1 MTTTSIG
8 ANPTASG
15 TVTAPVGD
23 PWAGQSSAA
32 PAADTA
38 IDSTGGEHPLAKLGL
53 GGLHPSALPDDVT
66 RLLAPFQ
73 PPMTGP
79 RPTAGPVLYDTQ
91 GPGSQGGPQL
101 AAPAKPGAPMDLQQM
116 EKLNAAAQSYDVRKA
131 PGNDEKL
138 RDDLRDAKRH
148 FNAAFDAL
156 KAGDYK
162 QAANQFRYLGFPL
175 PLRPS
180 EFGLTPQQGTTAL
193 LLGARVVT
201 GANGGFK
208 LDGGLRWGANGFQ
221 PLNDLNS
228 FAANAF
234 MLERIGSAAG
244 GVSNPPTEAQ
254 VTQYMRDYVHP
265 PKGTAVPTTQEI
277 LKAASDITGGMIIH
291 YSSAGK
297 SDPVYGDN
305 PNRRFYYK
313 DAGGQPHDFG
323 SQADALKA
331 AQEGKPPIGK
341 GEKVTPLIARSPDE
355 WSDVASPGSRSGRYV
370 GDCESK
376 VFVQTRL
383 LAAAGFTSLG
393 SVDVQHGN
401 SSGHMFGVF
410 KAPDGTIWVTSNEE
424 FKQVLPAKADNGVVT
439 QAQLDHTLRLMTAEL
454 YHVEP
459 NFKGD
464 LDLSDF
470 TFAAAATANL
480 HGTGAQPTDSIRRS
494 TELNQMGATEVLIAP
509 AAPAPAGAVKP

>member
-1 MTTTSIG
+1 
-8 ANPTASG
+8 
-15 TVTAPVGD
+15 
-23 PWAGQSSAA
+23 
-32 PAADTA
+32 
-38 IDSTGGEHPLAKLGL
+38 
-53 GGLHPSALPDDVT
+53 
-66 RLLAPFQ
+66 
-73 PPMTGP
+73 
-79 RPTAGPVLYDTQ
+79 
-91 GPGSQGGPQL
+91 
-101 AAPAKPGAPMDLQQM
+101 MDLQQM

-148 FNAAFDAL
+148 FKAATDAL

-162 QAANQFRYLGFPL
+162 QAANQFKYLGFPL

-180 EFGLTPQQGTTAL
+180 EFGLRPQQATTAM
-193 LLGARVVT
+193 LLGAPVVT
-201 GANGGFK
+201 DAKGGFK
-208 LDGGLRWGANGFQ
+208 LADGVKWGAKGFQ
-221 PLNDLNS
+221 PLNDLDS

-234 MLERIGSAAG
+234 MLERIGSPPG

-254 VTQYMRDYVHP
+254 VTQYMRDFAHP
-265 PKGTAVPTTQEI
+265 PKGTAAPTTQEI

-305 PNRRFYYK
+305 PNQRVYYK
-313 DAGGQPHDFG
+313 DAGGKPHDFG
-323 SQADALKA
+323 SEAEALKA
-331 AQEGKPPIGK
+331 AQAGKPPIGK

-355 WSDVASPGSRSGRYV
+355 WSDVASPGIRSGRYV

-376 VFVQTRL
+376 VFVQTRML
-383 LAAAGFTSLG
+383 TAAGFTSLG

-424 FKQVLPAKADNGVVT
+424 FKQVMPAKADNGVVT
-439 QAQLDHTLRLMTAEL
+439 QAQLDYTLHLMTADL

-459 NFKGD
+459 NFKGEFD
-464 LDLSDF
+464 LPDF
-470 TFAAAATANL
+470 RFAAAATAKL
-480 HGTGAQPTDSIRRS
+480 SGTNAPTDSIRRS
-494 TELNQMGATEVLIAP
+494 TELNQMGTTQDLIP
-509 AAPAPAGAVKP
+509 PSPPPRAGAAKP